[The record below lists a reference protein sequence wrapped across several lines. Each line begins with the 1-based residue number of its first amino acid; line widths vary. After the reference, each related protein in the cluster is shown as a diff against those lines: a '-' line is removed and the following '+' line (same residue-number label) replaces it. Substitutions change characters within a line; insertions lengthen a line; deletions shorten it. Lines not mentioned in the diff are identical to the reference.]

1 MMRLTEANRVMAAG
15 MCSLVLTVGVARFAY
30 TPLLPAMQAQAGLTD
45 VAGGWLATLNYAGY
59 MAGTVL
65 AATLTNPVLKHRLY
79 RAGLLVAV
87 LTTAGM
93 GVTNDAITWT
103 VLRFAAGLSSAAGML
118 LGSSLVLGW
127 LVRQGRRAEL
137 GIHFAG
143 MGLGIVATGMAVAL
157 TAGTLDWA
165 RQWLLMAVLGM
176 VLLVPAWAWM
186 PVPSGGQAAGTGR
199 QDTAALPSRQW
210 MGLLT
215 AAYFCAGFGYVV
227 SATFLVA
234 VVERQPGLAGSG
246 GAVWMM
252 AGFTAIPA
260 CAVWDRI
267 ARRIGEVRS
276 LMLAYAAQ
284 IASILMPAL
293 GGSIAVA
300 VLAAA
305 LYGAT
310 FIGIVGLTLALVG
323 RRCPEN
329 PARAMARLTLSYGAA
344 QVLAPALAGGIAE
357 ATGSYKGALFL
368 AAAVMAAGMVLLALL
383 QRCGEGTANVSYQ
396 TAGLPDQVSFQLLP
410 TPSGSAATITGHPH
424 P

>member
-1 MMRLTEANRVMAAG
+1 MRLNEAHRVMAAG

-30 TPLLPAMQAQAGLTD
+30 TPLLPAMQAQAGLSD

-65 AATLTNPVLKHRLY
+65 AVALTDPALKHRLY
-79 RAGLLVAV
+79 RTGLLVAV

-93 GVTNDAITWT
+93 GLTGSTVAWA

-127 LVRQGRRAEL
+127 LVRHGRRAEL

-143 MGLGIVATGMAVAL
+143 MGLGMVATGLVVAL
-157 TAGTLDWA
+157 TVGTFDWA
-165 RQWLLMAVLGM
+165 GQWLLMAMLG
-176 VLLVPAWAWM
+176 VTLLVPAWTWM
-186 PVPSGGQAAGTGR
+186 PAPFGSGAASMGC
-199 QDTAALPSRQW
+199 QDATALPARRW

-215 AAYFCAGFGYVV
+215 AAYFCGGFGYVV

-246 GAVWMM
+246 GAVWMV
-252 AGFTAIPA
+252 AGLAAIPA

-267 ARRIGEVRS
+267 ARRIGEVPS
-276 LMLAYAAQ
+276 LMLAYVAQ
-284 IASILMPAL
+284 IASILMPVL
-293 GGSIAVA
+293 DDSFGLA

-323 RRCPEN
+323 RRCPAN

-344 QVLAPALAGGIAE
+344 QVLAPALAGGIAG
-357 ATGSYKGALFL
+357 ATGSYKGALCL
-368 AAAVMAAGMVLLALL
+368 AAAVMAAGLMLLAILR
-383 QRCGEGTANVSYQ
+383 RCGGGTADAPHRA
-396 TAGLPDQVSFQLLP
+396 AGLPAQNSFQP
-410 TPSGSAATITGHPH
+410 MPKPSGTAATTGHPH